1 MMNNDYTWPEF
12 KKFILNEKFNRPR
25 FILAT
30 IISLINSL
38 LSIVISVLLKEFIDQ
53 YTKIGSIDQYL
64 LIITSILILKIGLD
78 SIATYMLNIIGLD
91 VINYIRNHSARNFT
105 EIDHSSLM
113 NEQTGELGSYVIT
126 DTLSLFS
133 FISKDINTGIVSLF
147 SSLVY
152 LIFLI
157 YLSPKITFV
166 ILLVILPLLLGFS
179 LMGAALSKLTFA
191 NQQLNAKFTHG
202 LIDTLRKGIL
212 IKSQNIQ
219 SMKQETLLSLTTKI
233 RNTSSKKL
241 LIATL
246 GQLIISLVGIAGI
259 LYIIYFAKHLL
270 TNGFITIG
278 SITAYMITA
287 IQLIPNIL
295 NLGGFI
301 STVKQAQGSS
311 QRLFEISKLPTED
324 LYSGQDISSIDSI
337 QFDHVYF
344 KYGDDSVLNDLSFTL
359 KAGDIVYISGD
370 NGSGKTT
377 ILMLIMRFINPSS
390 GKIYINGI
398 DISKISKESLRDN
411 ISYANQLPLLLE
423 GSSEFN
429 VSLGSKKSN
438 HGNLH
443 STLKKYGVAEFSIR
457 EDGNNLS
464 GGQKQKIGIARI
476 DFQNRDVIILDE
488 TFSSLDKS
496 AKSDLKSLIENIGS
510 QKIVLLVDHEQVI
523 NNSTITKTITL

>member
-1 MMNNDYTWPEF
+1 
-12 KKFILNEKFNRPR
+12 
-25 FILAT
+25 
-30 IISLINSL
+30 
-38 LSIVISVLLKEFIDQ
+38 
-53 YTKIGSIDQYL
+53 
-64 LIITSILILKIGLD
+64 
-78 SIATYMLNIIGLD
+78 
-91 VINYIRNHSARNFT
+91 
-105 EIDHSSLM
+105 
-113 NEQTGELGSYVIT
+113 
-126 DTLSLFS
+126 
-133 FISKDINTGIVSLF
+133 
-147 SSLVY
+147 
-152 LIFLI
+152 
-157 YLSPKITFV
+157 
-166 ILLVILPLLLGFS
+166 
-179 LMGAALSKLTFA
+179 
-191 NQQLNAKFTHG
+191 
-202 LIDTLRKGIL
+202 
-212 IKSQNIQ
+212 
-219 SMKQETLLSLTTKI
+219 
-233 RNTSSKKL
+233 
-241 LIATL
+241 
-246 GQLIISLVGIAGI
+246 
-259 LYIIYFAKHLL
+259 
-270 TNGFITIG
+270 
-278 SITAYMITA
+278 MITA